1 MFPETIE
8 TERLELT
15 RFSRENFD
23 ALDLYPY
30 YSPRHSD
37 TIEAEFEH
45 LTAEPHATPKETWD
59 LLADAEE
66 KWDEAEHAI
75 YAVIPREGQEGA
87 GEFAGTASLDPE
99 WERRTG
105 LTGLWLR
112 ESFWGRGYS
121 GERVAALLTLAFDV
135 LDLELVSPGYLDG
148 NERSKRAIEK
158 YVERFG
164 GQYDG
169 LLRNWV
175 PFDDEVRDLHRYTIL
190 REQWEEHRPDDGSVT
205 IRE

>member
-8 TERLELT
+8 TERLELR

-23 ALDLYPY
+23 PLDLYPFY
-30 YSPRHSD
+30 AERHSE
-37 TIEAEFEH
+37 TVAEEFEH
-45 LTAEPHATPKETWD
+45 VSTSPHATVKETRD
-59 LLADAEE
+59 HLVNAEE
-66 KWDEAEHAI
+66 WWDDAKSAT
-75 YAVIPREGQEGA
+75 YGVVSKRED
-87 GEFAGTASLDPE
+87 EFAGTANLLME

-112 ESFWGRGYS
+112 KPFWGRGYS
-121 GERVAALLTLAFDV
+121 GERAVALLTLAFDV
-135 LDLELVSPGYLDG
+135 LDLELASAGYLDG
-148 NERSKRAIEK
+148 NEQSKRAIEK

-175 PFDDEVRDLHRYTIL
+175 PVDDEVRDLHRYTIL
-190 REQWEEHRPDDGSVT
+190 REQWEAHRPDDDAVT